1 VATGREAR
9 RRAQAASGVSSTH
22 SRAVELPRCHA
33 GKARQLGHYENAGE
47 RERD

>member
-1 VATGREAR
+1 
-9 RRAQAASGVSSTH
+9 VSSTH

-47 RERD
+47 RERERERLVMGERERIK